1 MLGLYNFPFDL
12 CLAVGCRDDGD
23 GEEESGGYCYRAQRR
38 QLGHHRMAIIS
49 LSKIF
54 IGRVFEATVVGG
66 SARVDV
72 GRGSERQG

>member
-1 MLGLYNFPFDL
+1 
-12 CLAVGCRDDGD
+12 
-23 GEEESGGYCYRAQRR
+23 
-38 QLGHHRMAIIS
+38 MAIIS